1 MPDKGARGRG
11 ARWCLPLH
19 IHISTLFFLLVLM
32 AGGSIAW
39 VSYTRSADM
48 MERAAADPRAI
59 PLLRALTDG
68 RLLRR
73 ADLDNEPEG
82 AEPRPTAGERL
93 RKEMRLPG
101 V

>member
-1 MPDKGARGRG
+1 MIDNLAIGITH
-11 ARWCLPLH
+11 L
-19 IHISTLFFLLVLM
+19 LM
-32 AGGSIAW
+32 AL
-39 VSYTRSADM
+39 
-48 MERAAADPRAI
+48 AAF
-59 PLLRALTDG
+59 